1 MIKLTIEEV
10 QRLEDAASTA
20 AMRIVESCKRKGKDV
35 EGCVASRVSGLQY
48 IEDIMEQ
55 LPENHPLKIDDEQMS
70 DMTGLIKRDAM
81 SRLK

>member
-1 MIKLTIEEV
+1 MET
-10 QRLEDAASTA
+10 
-20 AMRIVESCKRKGKDV
+20 RK
-35 EGCVASRVSGLQY
+35 EMY
-48 IEDIMEQ
+48 IMEQ